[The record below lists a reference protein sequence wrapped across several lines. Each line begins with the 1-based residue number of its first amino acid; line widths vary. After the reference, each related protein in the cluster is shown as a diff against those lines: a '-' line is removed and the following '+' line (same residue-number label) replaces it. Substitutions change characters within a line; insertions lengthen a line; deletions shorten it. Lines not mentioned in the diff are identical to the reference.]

1 MGWGTVCS
9 NDSNVPQ
16 IINHVERATTKMLDR
31 WSVLTYDGPPI
42 VSGSDMPTNDEAEL
56 NNYLDTIL
64 DNQNPEKV
72 HKAVDGLYE
81 LSKKV
86 QISRL
91 SKFLD
96 LIQKAGWTNNADV
109 NQVRQNFKGGVES
122 GRSTGVELNG
132 PCMKR
137 DRPRHSILS
146 KINVQ
151 SDAQYRS
158 LFSSTFLP
166 SDRKFAEG

>member
-109 NQVRQNFKGGVES
+109 NQVRQKFSESPKWTVHGG
-122 GRSTGVELNG
+122 
-132 PCMKR
+132 
-137 DRPRHSILS
+137 
-146 KINVQ
+146 
-151 SDAQYRS
+151 
-158 LFSSTFLP
+158 
-166 SDRKFAEG
+166 

>member
-1 MGWGTVCS
+1 MHFYLGTGNDLSQVLGWGTVCS

-42 VSGSDMPTNDEAEL
+42 VSGSDMPTNNEAEL

-86 QISRL
+86 QMSRL

-109 NQVRQNFKGGVES
+109 NQVRKKFQCIFECS
-122 GRSTGVELNG
+122 G
-132 PCMKR
+132 
-137 DRPRHSILS
+137 
-146 KINVQ
+146 
-151 SDAQYRS
+151 
-158 LFSSTFLP
+158 FSYKNL
-166 SDRKFAEG
+166 

>member
-1 MGWGTVCS
+1 M
-9 NDSNVPQ
+9 
-16 IINHVERATTKMLDR
+16 ERATTKMLDR

-109 NQVRQNFKGGVES
+109 NQVRYSQGATWTFFSMYCKCSSDQSHFIFE
-122 GRSTGVELNG
+122 
-132 PCMKR
+132 
-137 DRPRHSILS
+137 
-146 KINVQ
+146 INVGK
-151 SDAQYRS
+151 SRIRHRTTPNLNHTIYNP
-158 LFSSTFLP
+158 F
-166 SDRKFAEG
+166 

>member
-1 MGWGTVCS
+1 METSFCFLFNNDVSNSIIVFPSFVSKLCFQVDPKHNFDLGTGNDLSQVLGWGTVCS

-109 NQVRQNFKGGVES
+109 NQVRTDGPRG
-122 GRSTGVELNG
+122 LN
-132 PCMKR
+132 
-137 DRPRHSILS
+137 
-146 KINVQ
+146 
-151 SDAQYRS
+151 
-158 LFSSTFLP
+158 
-166 SDRKFAEG
+166 